1 VEFTYL
7 STSDGEEWRKWTGRN
22 VEVSNDALG
31 LATEPS
37 IDYTNLRVEAVDI
50 SVDRDGNVLAL
61 DDSGNIQWHD
71 RDREKTEE
79 VWTNDGAVEDARA
92 LCVFGDRMYL
102 ADGATGELVLVSR
115 RTGNAVG
122 SIPARLD
129 NPVEILR
136 NDRRIYILDAGTDEV
151 QGRVLTLRR
160 NGMVE
165 TVIRGLASPTDM
177 TADSSHLYVIE
188 QQDGTPVIRIH
199 DVGHLESPSIIPTS
213 RTIEEL
219 TVADT
224 DEAVTPV
231 SLEVLTDQEL
241 VLIGRPEGADEMAL
255 YHYTFER
262 GEGKLT
268 RRDDFPLS
276 CSKLLTGPRDQDRRY
291 PKYYAIAGQQNH
303 VYIIDE
309 RQTNR
314 RNAADGRYSA
324 QAFRRLDSGA
334 LDTGWDRLTLS
345 FESFPA
351 NTQVV
356 TSYYA
361 TNDGTETGTVDE
373 LDGVSG
379 DDAEQLREADIVGL
393 WELLEAEP
401 ERLAAIVGDESTDRV
416 EGWVAAAVERVDGEE
431 WRSTDSANQ
440 RDILLEE
447 VSGQYLHVKLELVG
461 GLDASPEIGSFRAY
475 CPKQTYLR
483 YLPEYF
489 EGENGG
495 GGFLERYLSVFESE
509 FVDIEE
515 EIERMTRFMDPEG
528 VPNEYLSWLG
538 SWLAI
543 EFDDEWP
550 AEAKREFLSRAP
562 TLFRLRG
569 TKEGMRRTIRLYLRH
584 VESPN
589 TDWMA
594 AWQRRRIEARRSD
607 GYMTDDQVGAT
618 LREIG
623 EMTSGYPGGHLL
635 FFLEHLD
642 LDGVEA
648 DEPRRPYTMHM
659 DGPRSFVVFIG
670 PFVEESHRE
679 AVERIVASERP
690 AHTHGSVVELR
701 QEFKLE
707 GNSFLGINS
716 TLTTREFVL
725 GRSTLGGDTVLKE
738 REQLS

>member
-1 VEFTYL
+1 
-7 STSDGEEWRKWTGRN
+7 
-22 VEVSNDALG
+22 
-31 LATEPS
+31 
-37 IDYTNLRVEAVDI
+37 
-50 SVDRDGNVLAL
+50 
-61 DDSGNIQWHD
+61 
-71 RDREKTEE
+71 
-79 VWTNDGAVEDARA
+79 
-92 LCVFGDRMYL
+92 
-102 ADGATGELVLVSR
+102 
-115 RTGNAVG
+115 
-122 SIPARLD
+122 
-129 NPVEILR
+129 
-136 NDRRIYILDAGTDEV
+136 
-151 QGRVLTLRR
+151 
-160 NGMVE
+160 
-165 TVIRGLASPTDM
+165 
-177 TADSSHLYVIE
+177 
-188 QQDGTPVIRIH
+188 
-199 DVGHLESPSIIPTS
+199 
-213 RTIEEL
+213 
-219 TVADT
+219 
-224 DEAVTPV
+224 
-231 SLEVLTDQEL
+231 
-241 VLIGRPEGADEMAL
+241 
-255 YHYTFER
+255 
-262 GEGKLT
+262 
-268 RRDDFPLS
+268 
-276 CSKLLTGPRDQDRRY
+276 
-291 PKYYAIAGQQNH
+291 
-303 VYIIDE
+303 
-309 RQTNR
+309 
-314 RNAADGRYSA
+314 
-324 QAFRRLDSGA
+324 
-334 LDTGWDRLTLS
+334 
-345 FESFPA
+345 
-351 NTQVV
+351 
-356 TSYYA
+356 
-361 TNDGTETGTVDE
+361 
-373 LDGVSG
+373 
-379 DDAEQLREADIVGL
+379 
-393 WELLEAEP
+393 
-401 ERLAAIVGDESTDRV
+401 
-416 EGWVAAAVERVDGEE
+416 
-431 WRSTDSANQ
+431 
-440 RDILLEE
+440 
-447 VSGQYLHVKLELVG
+447 
-461 GLDASPEIGSFRAY
+461 
-475 CPKQTYLR
+475 
-483 YLPEYF
+483 
-489 EGENGG
+489 
-495 GGFLERYLSVFESE
+495 
-509 FVDIEE
+509 
-515 EIERMTRFMDPEG
+515 MTRFMDPEG